1 MEKVSENIL
10 EFKHLSRTFEDGF
23 MAVDDFN
30 LTIKRGEFVTFL
42 GPSGC
47 GKTTTLRMLAGF
59 DAPTGGEILLNGED
73 ITRLPANV
81 RPINTVFQR
90 YALFPHLNIF
100 DNIAF
105 GLKLKKLPKA
115 EIIKKVKRALEMVDL
130 EGFETRSVQTLSGGQ
145 QQRIA
150 IARAIV
156 NEPQILLLD
165 EPLGAL
171 DLKMRK
177 EMQLELKEMHEK
189 LGITFIYVTHDQ
201 EEALT
206 MSDKIVVMSEGRI
219 QHVGTPED
227 IYNEPNNAFV
237 ADFIG
242 ESNIFNGIITD
253 PLTVRFCGAEFACVD
268 DMPYGTMVDVVVR
281 PEDILITKPEDGM
294 ITGEVTSVI
303 FKGVHYE
310 ITVLS
315 GKNEIVIQ
323 TTKKAQVGARVGLCV
338 EPDGIHLMKAEHSLN
353 KLESGVDENYRLTIL
368 DGALNC
374 DVKSLIPGAQE
385 LNGGL
390 CDAHGNEIDYR
401 KLKVVVTI
409 KPRDIEMSDDEN
421 AGIVCGHIINLIYIG
436 DHYRYVVRT
445 EEELDLIVSDEYLWN
460 MGDYVSTFMEMF
472 GGARPYIT
480 KRSCRNQFYSD
491 LITPMPDGIDVKGT
505 EIHIFYALKMG
516 KKYRD
521 RYKQHF
527 VHPIL
532 HEQDL
537 QHEEL
542 LACYPDKWARLVKSI
557 VGII

>member
-1 MEKVSENIL
+1 MKKTSENIL
-10 EFKHLSRTFEDGF
+10 EFQHLSRTFEDGF
-23 MAVDDFN
+23 VAVDDFN
-30 LTIKRGEFVTFL
+30 LSIRRGEFVTFL

-59 DAPTGGEILLNGED
+59 DAPTGGKILLDGED
-73 ITRLPANV
+73 VTKLPPNK

-115 EIIKKVKRALEMVDL
+115 EIIKKVKRVLEMVDL
-130 EGFETRSVQTLSGGQ
+130 EGFETRTVQTLSGGQ

-177 EMQLELKEMHEK
+177 EMQLELKDIHEK

-242 ESNIFNGIITD
+242 ESNIFNGIMTG
-253 PLTVRFCGAEFACVD
+253 PMQVRFCGAEFTCVD
-268 DMPYGTMVDVVVR
+268 DMPHGAMVDVVVR
-281 PEDILITKPEDGM
+281 PEDIQIVKPDQGV
-294 ITGEVTSVI
+294 IIGEVISVI

-323 TTKKAQVGARVGLCV
+323 TTKKAQAGARVGLCV
-338 EPDGIHLMKAEHSLN
+338 EPEGIHLMQAEHSLN
-353 KLESGVDENYRLTIL
+353 KLESGVDERYQLTIL
-368 DGALNC
+368 DGALQC
-374 DVKSLIPGAQE
+374 DVQSLIPGARMT
-385 LNGGL
+385 GDVL
-390 CDAHGNEIDYR
+390 CDAHGNEIDHR
-401 KLKVVVTI
+401 KLKVIVTI

-445 EEELDLIVSDEYLWN
+445 SEEIDMIVSEEDLWN
-460 MGDYVSTFMEMF
+460 MGDYVSLIIPQDKLTF
-472 GGARPYIT
+472 T
-480 KRSCRNQFYSD
+480 LKR
-491 LITPMPDGIDVKGT
+491 
-505 EIHIFYALKMG
+505 
-516 KKYRD
+516 
-521 RYKQHF
+521 
-527 VHPIL
+527 
-532 HEQDL
+532 
-537 QHEEL
+537 
-542 LACYPDKWARLVKSI
+542 
-557 VGII
+557 